1 MLAWGMGNAPAKT
14 IFISRAGAD
23 KELAIRIAKVLRGA
37 GHEVILQD
45 ETFGHQGFLSRMND
59 ALETGARVIA
69 LLSPD
74 YLRSDNCAAEW
85 QGAIKGDPLNRKQR
99 LILFRACVCQPPALI
114 SQIPYV
120 DLMDVNDDPVR
131 LAATVLNA
139 VARGAAVPDSAPGT
153 LVDPDAVW
161 EVPSFTGRGE
171 ALEELHKALFAEGGM
186 AAVTAVHGT
195 GGMGKS
201 ALAREYARRHR
212 QDYSILWW
220 LNAETED
227 GIIGGLIRLGTR
239 FIPGLDQAKDRTE
252 AAKLALERVFAPL
265 HKPAL
270 LVFDNVEKQDLLRKW
285 KPHENCHVLV
295 TSRLHGWG
303 GGFHPV
309 EIKEWPPE
317 DARAYLLRESA
328 RADLKE
334 ADADEIAKTLGHL
347 PLALAH
353 TAAVLRDNPA
363 MTAKSYLTRIETLLD
378 RAPEGAEY
386 GKAVYA
392 TFQEALA
399 QAEKRAPGAA
409 AILCL
414 AAFYA
419 PDDIPF
425 ELFEQDSAIYPDELA
440 PVFDDGT
447 ETVMLRVALADPV
460 AWEKSLSALGRASLI
475 ALSLQAREF
484 SVHRLVQSACR
495 DLVGR
500 SALAKASWL
509 WAAVVAI
516 DRLVPDAKFENWRL
530 LARLAPQVE
539 ALAAFL
545 PDMPQFRLARMFNE
559 AGRYLHERGE
569 FGRAEILYLRALA
582 IDEAQLALPERSNRE
597 EVLQAAGVHSVNFG
611 RLLQFTKR
619 LDQAESRFRDALRM
633 TEEGLGTKHPNVAS
647 CLLNLA
653 NVLRDK
659 ERKDEAELTLQKAL
673 EIFETEYK
681 GDHLNIGVCL
691 SSMASLKRAAGRP
704 EEAVVL
710 YERTLTICKK
720 YLEPN
725 DPDMARATYNLGGAL
740 AECGRSAEALTLI
753 ELAAENFV
761 ASLGAA
767 HPLTQAVLSSSVH
780 CRLRLVAGSEEKF
793 NWIQAG
799 GDSRARKA
807 LDESLRLYPS
817 KLWNDLSNRS

>member
-1 MLAWGMGNAPAKT
+1 MLAWGMGNAPDKT

-37 GHEVILQD
+37 GYEVILQD

-59 ALETGARVIA
+59 ALETSARVIA

-74 YLRSDNCAAEW
+74 YIRSDNCAAEW

-99 LILFRACVCQPPALI
+99 LILFRACACQPPALI

-139 VARGAAVPDSAPGT
+139 VARGAAVLDSTPGT
-153 LVDPDAVW
+153 LVDPDALW

-212 QDYSILWW
+212 QKYSILWW

-252 AAKLALERVFAPL
+252 AAKLALERIFAPL

-270 LVFDNVEKQDLLRKW
+270 LVFDNVEKQELLRKW
-285 KPHENCHVLV
+285 RPHENCHVLV

-303 GGFHPV
+303 GGFRPV

-328 RADLKE
+328 RADLKD
-334 ADADEIAKTLGHL
+334 ADADEIAKTLGYL

-363 MTAKSYLTRIETLLD
+363 MTAKSYLGRIETLLD

-386 GKAVYA
+386 DKAVYA
-392 TFQEALA
+392 TFQQALA

-425 ELFEQDSAIYPDELA
+425 ELFEQDSDLYPDDLTPE
-440 PVFDDGT
+440 FGDGT
-447 ETVMLRVALADPV
+447 IAASLHASVVDQQTCEDA
-460 AWEKSLSALGRASLI
+460 LSALASLSLV
-475 ALSLQAREF
+475 ALNLETRDF
-484 SVHRLVQSACR
+484 SVHRLVQAACR
-495 DLVGR
+495 DLIAAFR
-500 SALAKASWL
+500 DKWTTI
-509 WAAVVAI
+509 AVVAANAAYPYI
-516 DRLVPDAKFENWRL
+516 EFTNWTVCARLSPHAEVVCSYASDNVGPP
-530 LARLAPQVE
+530 LARLLSQSSYYFEERAQFKRAELLVRRALVVDEKCGGPDHPNVALRLTNFAAVLHRTNRLAE
-539 ALAAFL
+539 AEPLMRRALAIEEKNFG
-545 PDMPQFRLARMFNE
+545 PDHPKAAILLNNLAQLLLETNRLAE
-559 AGRYLHERGE
+559 AEPLMR
-569 FGRAEILYLRALA
+569 RALA
-582 IDEAQLALPERSNRE
+582 IDEKSYGPDHPEVAITLNN
-597 EVLQAAGVHSVNFG
+597 LGQ
-611 RLLQFTKR
+611 LLQETRRF
-619 LDQAESRFRDALRM
+619 AEAEPLLRRALAIG
-633 TEEGLGTKHPNVAS
+633 EKSYGSEHPNVAIS
-647 CLLNLA
+647 LSDLAQLLGKTNRL
-653 NVLRDK
+653 
-659 ERKDEAELTLQKAL
+659 DEAEPL
-673 EIFETEYK
+673 I
-681 GDHLNIGVCL
+681 
-691 SSMASLKRAAGRP
+691 
-704 EEAVVL
+704 
-710 YERTLTICKK
+710 
-720 YLEPN
+720 
-725 DPDMARATYNLGGAL
+725 ARAL
-740 AECGRSAEALTLI
+740 AIDREKLRS
-753 ELAAENFV
+753 
-761 ASLGAA
+761 
-767 HPLTQAVLSSSVH
+767 
-780 CRLRLVAGSEEKF
+780 
-793 NWIQAG
+793 
-799 GDSRARKA
+799 
-807 LDESLRLYPS
+807 
-817 KLWNDLSNRS
+817 

>member
-1 MLAWGMGNAPAKT
+1 MLAWGMGNAPDKT

-99 LILFRACVCQPPALI
+99 LILFRACACRPPALI

-120 DLMDVNDDPVR
+120 DLMDVREDPVR
-131 LAATVLNA
+131 LATTVLNA
-139 VARGAAVPDSAPGT
+139 VARGAAGPDNAPGT
-153 LVDPDAVW
+153 LIDPDAVW

-227 GIIGGLIRLGTR
+227 GIIGGLIRLGAR
-239 FIPGLDQAKDRTE
+239 FIPGLDREKDRTQ

-270 LVFDNVEKQDLLRKW
+270 LIFDNVEKQELLRKW
-285 KPHENCHVLV
+285 KPQENCHILV

-309 EIKEWPPE
+309 EINEWPPE
-317 DARAYLLRESA
+317 DARDYLMRESA
-328 RADLKE
+328 RADLKT
-334 ADADEIAKTLGHL
+334 ADADEIAKTLGYL

-363 MTAKSYLTRIETLLD
+363 MTAKSYLARIETLLD

-386 GKAVYA
+386 GNAVFA

-399 QAEKRAPGAA
+399 QAEKRVPGAA

-425 ELFEQDSAIYPDELA
+425 ELLEQKPNIYPNDLA
-440 PVFDDGT
+440 PVFDNGT
-447 ETVMLRVALADPV
+447 KAASLRAALADPQIRED
-460 AWEKSLSALGRASLI
+460 ALSALASLSLI
-475 ALSLQAREF
+475 ALDLDTRDF
-484 SVHRLVQSACR
+484 SAHRLIQVACR
-495 DLVGR
+495 DLTDDSRFKWISVAVRAISASYPNGKFGTWPSCERLSRHAEAVANCAPDSIGPPLSQLLGR
-500 SALAKASWL
+500 LDYYLSQRAQFARAEGASRRALVINEKFYGPDDSNVARSLNNLADLLRETQRTDEAEPLMRRALAIEEKAHGSAQST
-509 WAAVVAI
+509 AAC
-516 DRLVPDAKFENWRL
+516 LVSLGSL
-530 LARLAPQVE
+530 LRETHRYEE
-539 ALAAFL
+539 AE
-545 PDMPQFRLARMFNE
+545 QFIR
-559 AGRYLHERGE
+559 
-569 FGRAEILYLRALA
+569 RALA
-582 IDEAQLALPERSNRE
+582 IDEKIHGPDHPE
-597 EVLQAAGVHSVNFG
+597 
-611 RLLQFTKR
+611 
-619 LDQAESRFRDALRM
+619 
-633 TEEGLGTKHPNVAS
+633 VATD
-647 CLLNLA
+647 LNNLA
-653 NVLRDK
+653 HVLIATDRFV
-659 ERKDEAELTLQKAL
+659 EAEPLLRR
-673 EIFETEYK
+673 
-681 GDHLNIGVCL
+681 GVMIDEKW
-691 SSMASLKRAAGRP
+691 SA
-704 EEAVVL
+704 
-710 YERTLTICKK
+710 
-720 YLEPN
+720 PN
-725 DPDMARATYNLGGAL
+725 DPSLAVGLCNLAGL
-740 AECGRSAEALTLI
+740 LLSTNRVAEAAPMAKRAVSIFLG
-753 ELAAENFV
+753 
-761 ASLGAA
+761 SLGED
-767 HPLTQAVLSSSVH
+767 HPHTKSAMKVYATILA
-780 CRLRLVAGSEEKF
+780 K
-793 NWIQAG
+793 
-799 GDSRARKA
+799 
-807 LDESLRLYPS
+807 LDAQPTP
-817 KLWNDLSNRS
+817 